1 MHRYDEKLGVMLA
14 DERQCVDCQ
23 RCVVMCP
30 TRALKI
36 VKSDNALK
44 SNVNWTSAAMT
55 EIYRQAQSGGVLL
68 SSMGNPQPLPV
79 YWDRLLINA
88 SQVTNPSIDPL
99 REPMETRVYLGA
111 RPEGIC
117 RDANGDFIDDTPPQL
132 KLEVPILFSG
142 HELRLH
148 QLQCPCQLST
158 GSGGAGHLLQH
169 RRGRSASGFLS
180 VRPAHDRAGC
190 VGALWRASGLFE
202 CGCGH

>member
-1 MHRYDEKLGVMLA
+1 MAADYFSPAYEVIRNPARCTVCRVCEKQCANGVHRYDEKLGVMLA

-36 VKSDNALK
+36 VKSDNALN

-88 SQVTNPSIDPL
+88 SQVTNPPKMSS
-99 REPMETRVYLGA
+99 MGA
-111 RPEGIC
+111 RTSRAPHT
-117 RDANGDFIDDTPPQL
+117 AQP
-132 KLEVPILFSG
+132 
-142 HELRLH
+142 
-148 QLQCPCQLST
+148 
-158 GSGGAGHLLQH
+158 
-169 RRGRSASGFLS
+169 SASGSNPASAMSRNWKAAFTSCGSFS
-180 VRPAHDRAGC
+180 V
-190 VGALWRASGLFE
+190 
-202 CGCGH
+202 